1 MRWVLLAVTVL
12 VALVT
17 SPAAACPPGRPCNK
31 HYNHGPRMEHQDP
44 DRYVHSIKGLPP
56 AFEPRRVARFLL
68 GGGWKP
74 VYDKPLPKEPQAKS
88 IDATEYIRETEKLR
102 FVDPTKAIPEP
113 RDGERIVLVRYV
125 EKKKGTSLVLVD
137 VDGAIYQL
145 RACKQHKG
153 YACLV
158 PSDVGFDEVDPDH
171 PVEPVFGPT
180 PE

>member
-12 VALVT
+12 VAGLAGR
-17 SPAAACPPGRPCNK
+17 AAACPPGRPCNK
-31 HYNHGPRMEHQDP
+31 HYNHGPRVEQQDP

-56 AFEPRRVARFLL
+56 AFEPKRVARFLL

-74 VYDKPLPKEPQAKS
+74 VYDKPLPREAQTAS
-88 IDATEYIRETEKLR
+88 IDATQYIRETETLR
-102 FVDPTKAIPEP
+102 FVDPRSTIPDAK
-113 RDGERIVLVRYV
+113 DGQRIVLVRYI
-125 EKKKGTSLVLVD
+125 EKKKGKAIVLVD

-145 RACKQHKG
+145 SACKTRKG

-158 PSDVGFDEVDPDH
+158 PSELGFDEADPDH
-171 PVEPVFGPT
+171 PMEPVFGPT